1 MSRTSERLL
10 TKASGTRGTGRW
22 PVLPHGRVQRPDRE
36 AFLRRACHPRG
47 LAAAR
52 NPGERKQMQT
62 GVMLCE
68 CGTYRGPSPTAAESV
83 LTQWR
88 EQRSCPRGNPGVV
101 TRNASR
107 VWGQVRPPARWSSSV
122 SLTQPALGSGDR
134 DFPSNTALPE
144 KRGPVLG
151 MPERETLCQ

>member
-83 LTQWR
+83 LTRWR

-107 VWGQVRPPARWSSSV
+107 VWGQLRPPRPCGRDGDVKTSRPLELICLSHTAG
-122 SLTQPALGSGDR
+122 LGVWGS
-134 DFPSNTALPE
+134 
-144 KRGPVLG
+144 
-151 MPERETLCQ
+151 